1 MSNTIKERA
10 VMAAFD
16 EGKPIQ
22 GRQRGRG
29 KLAPDWRDS
38 NRPRWNWA
46 FFEYRIKPEPLIA
59 WVNVYDWGG
68 YGSAFSTAEDA
79 RKAIESYPKARTMKM
94 QEVTE

>member
-1 MSNTIKERA
+1 VSNTIKERA

-29 KLAPDWRDS
+29 KLVPDWRDS

-46 FFEYRIKPEPLIA
+46 FFEYRIKPEPLTF
-59 WVNVYDWGG
+59 WVNIYSEGD
-68 YGSAFSTAEDA
+68 YGRPRDTEEEA
-79 RKAIESYPKARTMKM
+79 RKASGCMGGRTVKM
-94 QEVTE
+94 QEVIE